1 MFISFAVYMA
11 EITVANDKYK
21 LYEGFLVLGSVE
33 FIMAITL
40 TVDIYL
46 CPFAVFFSHTYAFLR
61 IYLAYD
67 NVSDVLCP
75 GMYFP
80 LFHFTM
86 SCHLFN
92 IHSKKDFLLTEM
104 QKEMIKRF
112 LIILK
117 TFPERIIIS
126 QKNAHGEVD
135 YAFTNDEMTEDALIK
150 GDGDTINESILRKD
164 EDVDIFAEETIQA
177 DLENSF
183 PLDIFLEE
191 ERNKTMEDVGFI
203 SESKIVSMAPF
214 HTTPGES
221 YNEVNANIG
230 REEIKDD
237 AALSKKHYTVKTRQ
251 IKWGQDINIDGS
263 VNKTLSFLHIFIDN
277 TSSEKLKQEKTLRE
291 YQRMM
296 LSSVAHEFRNPLNA
310 IQGNLQLIEMN
321 QDPKIERFVKISK
334 NSCTLLNSYVE
345 DILDLGRIEGSAF
358 QLNCDE
364 FKVGDVIKEVEDI
377 FEIELRHKKIKFEVN
392 ITQRFKLV
400 KVYTDRDRLRQV
412 IINLISNAIKFCNSM
427 IKVD

>member
-1 MFISFAVYMA
+1 
-11 EITVANDKYK
+11 
-21 LYEGFLVLGSVE
+21 
-33 FIMAITL
+33 
-40 TVDIYL
+40 
-46 CPFAVFFSHTYAFLR
+46 
-61 IYLAYD
+61 
-67 NVSDVLCP
+67 
-75 GMYFP
+75 
-80 LFHFTM
+80 
-86 SCHLFN
+86 
-92 IHSKKDFLLTEM
+92 
-104 QKEMIKRF
+104 
-112 LIILK
+112 LK

-277 TSSEKLKQEKTLRE
+277 TSREKLKQEKTLRE